1 MVTNH
6 NTTTNIFEIHP
17 TRVDSSLV
25 FAIRLTG
32 NRFVN
37 PIPLNPQELFP
48 FLSIRHA
55 VSQLT
60 RENIADLGFEGGL
73 KMLSNRHKSYESTE
87 VCGHVLRT
95 RKIHVSLFH
104 GSWLPVD
111 YAGWVENVVES
122 TRIVSLL
129 SICHAGS
136 RVVWDTTQCES
147 SRVIKC
153 LIRIDWSLLPH
164 FNTEEDSC
172 ITISQTLISGSADW
186 RRASWVESLSAS
198 DELIQFGCIGH
209 GCLKL
214 AKRFWK
220 PETITDYGKWKIW
233 NTKFSIY
240 LKGMIFCRK
249 LFQGKS
255 LTTILS
261 AFFQIFFS
269 KM

>member
-1 MVTNH
+1 MYHCFT
-6 NTTTNIFEIHP
+6 
-17 TRVDSSLV
+17 
-25 FAIRLTG
+25 
-32 NRFVN
+32 
-37 PIPLNPQELFP
+37 
-48 FLSIRHA
+48 
-55 VSQLT
+55 
-60 RENIADLGFEGGL
+60 DLDFRWTMLDGL
-73 KMLSNRHKSYESTE
+73 KMLSNRHES
-87 VCGHVLRT
+87 
-95 RKIHVSLFH
+95 F
-104 GSWLPVD
+104 P
-111 YAGWVENVVES
+111 
-122 TRIVSLL
+122 LL

-233 NTKFSIY
+233 NTLSFPYILREWFFAENFFKANHWLLFYLHFSKFFFKNVI
-240 LKGMIFCRK
+240 K
-249 LFQGKS
+249 LYTCQ
-255 LTTILS
+255 L
-261 AFFQIFFS
+261 FFS
-269 KM
+269 KMCEIFRLHRFWISEDLQAASEDCGRFRKKISNDFRRFPDDFRQ